1 MSNLI
6 DSFTDYTLNL
16 LNEFEEVIAQKP
28 LIPILF
34 PSAGFGSLY
43 IPNDILLQNIATT
56 NPALEFINNATP
68 YLKFLFLLLTI
79 LLTVVS
85 FILQIKK
92 LHNKKE

>member
-1 MSNLI
+1 MSYIYDIIANATLKCLDNLDTLI
-6 DSFTDYTLNL
+6 TD
-16 LNEFEEVIAQKP
+16 KP
-28 LIPILF
+28 LVSIIF
-34 PSAGFGSLY
+34 PTSGFGALF
-43 IPNDILLQNIATT
+43 IPNTILADVSATNIVL
-56 NPALEFINNATP
+56 NFIAHATP